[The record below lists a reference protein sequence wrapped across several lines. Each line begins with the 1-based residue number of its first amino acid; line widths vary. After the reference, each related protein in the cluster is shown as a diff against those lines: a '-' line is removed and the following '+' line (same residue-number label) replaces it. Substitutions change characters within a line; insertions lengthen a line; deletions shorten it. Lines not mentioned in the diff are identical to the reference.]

1 MDYKTLSVKT
11 FIEDMNGKEV
21 MMKSVPSLTKYP
33 LKLFY
38 KKTVGDIVNLVRSKK
53 LVPEEAIQAFIADVE
68 ALYVSR
74 LGVIP
79 LPSGRGIFFALF
91 GLHNADI
98 QRRPKHLRACAAGA
112 VPQGRHDRCAA
123 GKRLGRVDL

>member
-53 LVPEEAIQAFIADVE
+53 LVRKMR
-68 ALYVSR
+68 SR
-74 LGVIP
+74 LS
-79 LPSGRGIFFALF
+79 LRTSRRSKLF
-91 GLHNADI
+91 D
-98 QRRPKHLRACAAGA
+98 
-112 VPQGRHDRCAA
+112 
-123 GKRLGRVDL
+123 